1 MVHLHAPSS
10 RPLALA
16 AAAAL
21 LTAASASGQATLFTW
36 PHEAYGK
43 PVAYIPV
50 PFDVYRGLDF
60 PGADDLGNM
69 FQFKHDFED
78 YFTGARNLETSRSL
92 NPRLQTFATW
102 LAENVD
108 RIPAQ

>member
-1 MVHLHAPSS
+1 M
-10 RPLALA
+10 
-16 AAAAL
+16 
-21 LTAASASGQATLFTW
+21 ATVLS
-36 PHEAYGK
+36 EAYGK

-108 RIPAQ
+108 RIPQQ